1 MRILIMGGTRFVG
14 RYLSQAAIEAGHDVT
29 VFHRGKTGAEL
40 FAEATHLI
48 GDRNRDLPL
57 LQGADWDAT
66 IDVNA
71 YIPRQVRA
79 LAEALD
85 GHGGRQLYISTV
97 SVYRTPVAPNFTEDA
112 PLVELDDPTVE
123 EVTDQTYGGLKVLCE
138 RAAIDAHGPD
148 TTVIRPTYVI
158 GPHDYTHRFTY
169 WVNRLARG
177 GQVLAPGHPSDPIQV
192 IDARDMGTWGI
203 DLLERKTAG
212 IFHAVSPPPPFG
224 FGHLLDAVATEVA
237 PPGTTLT
244 WVDSEFLGAA
254 GETDSSVPLWPG
266 GDPGADASAA
276 DPAAANA
283 SGLSPRPLRQ
293 TIREI
298 RAAEQASP
306 TPIPAGVGLSAQ
318 READLLNRWARR

>member
-1 MRILIMGGTRFVG
+1 MRTCFP
-14 RYLSQAAIEAGHDVT
+14 
-29 VFHRGKTGAEL
+29 
-40 FAEATHLI
+40 EATHLV
-48 GDRNRDLPL
+48 GDRNHDLSL
-57 LQGADWDAT
+57 LPGGEWDAT

-71 YIPRQVRA
+71 YIPRQVRS

-85 GHGGRQLYISTV
+85 GRGGRQLYISTV
-97 SVYRTPVAPNFTEDA
+97 SVYRTPVAPGFAEDA

-158 GPHDYTHRFTY
+158 GPHDYSYRFTY
-169 WVNRLARG
+169 WVDRIARG
-177 GQVLAPGHPSDPIQV
+177 GEVLAPGDPTDPIQV
-192 IDARDMGTWGI
+192 IDARDMATWGI
-203 DLLERKTAG
+203 GLLERKAAG

-237 PPGTTLT
+237 PAGTTLT
-244 WVDSEFLGAA
+244 WVDSDFLHAA
-254 GETDSSVPLWPG
+254 GETDSSMPMWPG
-266 GDPGADASAA
+266 GDPGSDASAA

-283 SGLSPRPLRQ
+283 TGLSPRPLRQ
-293 TIREI
+293 TIKELL
-298 RAAEQASP
+298 AAERASP
-306 TPIPAGVGLSAQ
+306 TSIPTGVGLSAE